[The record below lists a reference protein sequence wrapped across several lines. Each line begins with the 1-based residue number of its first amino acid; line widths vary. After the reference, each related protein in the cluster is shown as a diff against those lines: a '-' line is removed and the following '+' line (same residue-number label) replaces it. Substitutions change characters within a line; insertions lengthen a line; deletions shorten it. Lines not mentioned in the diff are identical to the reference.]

1 MRRYGSKQKWQH
13 EKIVERISCKMYKV
27 LINRKIEEK
36 HIDQIKKSQTTEN
49 SDTKDDIWDNTIPLT
64 EPTLKNSSGKRYPT
78 RNRKPV
84 VRYGFED

>member
-64 EPTLKNSSGKRYPT
+64 EPTLNNSPRKRHPT

-84 VRYGFED
+84 LRYGFED